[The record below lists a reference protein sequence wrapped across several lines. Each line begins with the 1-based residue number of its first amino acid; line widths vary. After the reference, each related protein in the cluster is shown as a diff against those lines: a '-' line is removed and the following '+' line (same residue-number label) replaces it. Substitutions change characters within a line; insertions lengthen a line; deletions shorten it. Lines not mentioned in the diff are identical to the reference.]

1 MRGRHRT
8 NHCRKSQVALAAAA
22 AAAAAAVITHQTRP
36 QFDRRRLK
44 RDHEEE
50 EEEEQETSQKVWRLR
65 ERVKEEEKG
74 FLRLEDNQLNFII

>member
-22 AAAAAAVITHQTRP
+22 AAAAVITHQTRP
-36 QFDRRRLK
+36 QFDRRRPK
-44 RDHEEE
+44 RDHEEEEE